1 MILRTLN
8 VFAVAALLGSAV
20 YAYTVKYE
28 TIYFSEQISK
38 LKNGNHRER
47 ESIAVLRAEWAHLVR
62 PTRIQAL
69 ADQHLD
75 LKQLSVD
82 QILQVMDLPDRA
94 PKVDSIG
101 RKLELLG
108 LAEPTSTP
116 RDDKPRGDEKP
127 RGSAPGAAS
136 GMTTGA
142 IPAARRPQEPAR

>member
-28 TIYFSEQISK
+28 TIFFSEQISK
-38 LKNGNHRER
+38 LKNGNNRER
-47 ESIAVLRAEWAHLVR
+47 EAIAVLRAEWAYLVR

-82 QILQVMDLPDRA
+82 QIVQVMDLPDRA

-108 LAEPTSTP
+108 LAEPTNTP
-116 RDDKPRGDEKP
+116 REDKPR
-127 RGSAPGAAS
+127 AAAG

-142 IPAARRPQEPAR
+142 VPAARRAQESTR

>member
-28 TIYFSEQISK
+28 TIFFSEQISK

-47 ESIAVLRAEWAHLVR
+47 EAIAVLRAEWAHLVR

-82 QILQVMDLPDRA
+82 QIVQVMDLPDRA

-116 RDDKPRGDEKP
+116 RDDKPRGP
-127 RGSAPGAAS
+127 APGAAS

-142 IPAARRPQEPAR
+142 IPAARRPQEPVR

>member
-28 TIYFSEQISK
+28 TIFFSEQISK
-38 LKNGNHRER
+38 LKNGNNRER
-47 ESIAVLRAEWAHLVR
+47 EAIAVLRAEWAHLVR

-82 QILQVMDLPDRA
+82 QIVQVMDLPDRA

-108 LAEPTSTP
+108 LAEPTNTP
-116 RDDKPRGDEKP
+116 REDKPRAA
-127 RGSAPGAAS
+127 APAAGGMTTG

-142 IPAARRPQEPAR
+142 VPAARRAQESTR